1 MRRLRSTAAVA
12 ARTRRRGSA
21 VTQARSLIIV
31 TEGSHRLAQVL
42 PELRKILVAAL
53 TSVIA
58 TAALADTI
66 TGTASVIDGD
76 TIEIHGQRIR
86 LHAIDAIES
95 RQRCYLPDGR
105 AWNCGKEAAIALA
118 DRIGRVPV
126 ACEIRDVDRYGRW
139 VGVCRQGREDL
150 NAWLVRTGWAVA
162 YRRYGFDYVA
172 EEKVARG
179 QRAGIWASTF
189 EMPWDWRRR

>member
-1 MRRLRSTAAVA
+1 MVV

-21 VTQARSLIIV
+21 VTLVQSPIIV
-31 TEGSHRLAQVL
+31 IEGRYRLAPALPVL
-42 PELRKILVAAL
+42 CRIVLGAVTLVFA
-53 TSVIA
+53 S
-58 TAALADTI
+58 AALADTI
-66 TGTASVIDGD
+66 MGTASVIDGD

-118 DRIGRVPV
+118 DRIGRAAV

-139 VGVCRQGREDL
+139 VGVCRQGSEDL
-150 NAWLVRTGWAVA
+150 NAWLVRAGWAVA
-162 YRRYGFDYVA
+162 YRRYGLDYVA
-172 EEKVARG
+172 EEKLARA

>member
-1 MRRLRSTAAVA
+1 M
-12 ARTRRRGSA
+12 
-21 VTQARSLIIV
+21 
-31 TEGSHRLAQVL
+31 AQVL